1 MINFEYNFSCHVLSS
16 NIECNHYTEIPII
29 NMLQATF
36 TFLDP
41 GRNGKNVVLSNK
53 KGCKRKQ
60 NQRQKKV
67 VYTAGIIYVNNCQ
80 TETKL

>member
-1 MINFEYNFSCHVLSS
+1 MINFEYNFSSHVLSS

-67 VYTAGIIYVNNCQ
+67 VYTVGIIYVNNCH

>member
-1 MINFEYNFSCHVLSS
+1 
-16 NIECNHYTEIPII
+16 
-29 NMLQATF
+29 MLQATF